1 VAEHNLMTDDLLRQI
16 IGVGRVDLLVGVP
29 RPEGPDAA
37 AALVRV
43 VRACF
48 RSQFHR
54 SRAAL
59 LYVDDQPTGDG
70 RALVQ
75 RLWEEEAGARGGL
88 RTTHLV
94 TAAVPGLEHDGVAG
108 RMMVTAADL
117 LQAQAVVLLDPDV
130 GDLTPE
136 RIATLAAPLADRV
149 DLVAPAHPRAA
160 DEGLLVTQLLRPLT
174 RAIYGAD
181 LREPLLPEF
190 GASARLAAHCAQ
202 FEVDA
207 AQARTHYWIAA
218 EALAGPFTVRQ
229 AALGPRRSS
238 AVRAR
243 GGLPALFLQ
252 VVSSVFASI
261 GATSRVWLARAG
273 EALPDVNVA
282 GAATADQGSGGARVL
297 QTFADDLSNLDEI
310 LRRILRPETHAA
322 LKDAGNE
329 PGPALPDRLWAEVV
343 AEFLLAHRHHVIL
356 RDHTVKA
363 LLPLYI
369 GRTGTFLLNHG
380 SGSAEAVEAAVEALC
395 VAFEGVRPRIVE
407 RWVTQQRGK

>member
-1 VAEHNLMTDDLLRQI
+1 MAEHNLMTDDLLRQI

-29 RPEGPDAA
+29 RPEEPDAA
-37 AALVRV
+37 AAV
-43 VRACF
+43 VRAVRTCF

-59 LYVDDQPTGDG
+59 LYIDDLPTADG
-70 RALVQ
+70 RTLVQ
-75 RLWEEEAGARGGL
+75 QLWDEDASARGGL

-94 TAAVPGLEHDGVAG
+94 TATTPGVEHDGVAA
-108 RMMVTAADL
+108 RVMITAADL
-117 LQAQAVVLLDPDV
+117 LQARAVVLLDPAA
-130 GDLTPE
+130 GELTPD
-136 RIATLAAPLADRV
+136 RIALLAAPLADQV

-174 RAIYGAD
+174 RAIYGGD

-229 AALGPRRSS
+229 APLGARRTS
-238 AVRAR
+238 AVRVR
-243 GGLPALFLQ
+243 GGLPAVFLQ

-261 GATSRVWLARAG
+261 EATSRSWLARAG
-273 EALPDVNVA
+273 EALPDVTLS
-282 GAATADQGSGGARVL
+282 GAATPDHGPDGARVL
-297 QTFADDLSNLDEI
+297 QAFADDLSNLDEI

-322 LKDAGNE
+322 LKDAGSQ

-356 RDHTVKA
+356 RDHTVQA

-380 SGSAEAVEAAVEALC
+380 AGSPEAVEAAVEALC
-395 VAFEGVRPRIVE
+395 VEFEGVRPRIVE
-407 RWVTQQRGK
+407 RWAHPAKR

>member
-1 VAEHNLMTDDLLRQI
+1 VTEHNLMSDDLLRQI

-29 RPEGPDAA
+29 RVDDTEAA
-37 AALVRV
+37 ADLVRA

-48 RSQFHR
+48 RSHFHR

-59 LYVDDQPTGDG
+59 LYVDDQPASDN

-75 RLWEEEAGARGGL
+75 RLWAEDASARGGL

-94 TAAVPGLEHDGVAG
+94 TASTPGPEQDGVAA
-108 RMMVTAADL
+108 RLIVTAADL
-117 LQAQAVVLLDPDV
+117 LQAGAVVMLDPAA

-136 RIATLAAPLADRV
+136 RIALLAAPLADRV

-174 RAIYGAD
+174 RAIYGGD

-202 FEVDA
+202 FEIDA
-207 AQARTHYWIAA
+207 VRARSHYWIAA

-229 AALGPRRSS
+229 APLGPRSS
-238 AVRAR
+238 RAR
-243 GGLPALFLQ
+243 ARAGLPALFLPI
-252 VVSSVFASI
+252 VSSVFSSI
-261 GATSRVWLARAG
+261 ETTSAAWLARAG
-273 EALPDVNVA
+273 DALPDVTVG
-282 GAATADQGSGGARVL
+282 GAAAADQGPDGARVL
-297 QTFADDLSNLDEI
+297 EAFATDLSNLDEI

-322 LKDAGNE
+322 LKDAGSE
-329 PGPALPDRLWAEVV
+329 PGPGLPDRLWAEVV
-343 AEFLLAHRHHVIL
+343 AEFLIAHRHHVIM
-356 RDHTVKA
+356 RDHTVQA

-369 GRTGTFLLNHG
+369 GRTGTFLLQHG
-380 SGSAEAVEAAVEALC
+380 ADPPDAVEAAVEALC
-395 VAFEGVRPRIVE
+395 VEFEGVRPGIVE
-407 RWVTQQRGK
+407 RWAHPAKR